1 MVKGFKMEDKN
12 LPNIPNDDEDIFNMM
27 SEEEINSAF
36 GDILQASQILLA
48 KGCNCSKPWDYCI

>member
-1 MVKGFKMEDKN
+1 VEDKN